1 MAEKYYSSLEV
12 ARMLDINPSRL
23 ARAVWVEKIPQPAK
37 SPGGKGVFLWVRD
50 DVERAS
56 QLFRKRDASDIFD
69 QSLPQLVQAELKET
83 ESFLG
88 VGTCV

>member
-37 SPGGKGVFLWVRD
+37 SPGGKGVFLWYGMMLRGQVNFS
-50 DVERAS
+50 EKGTPA
-56 QLFRKRDASDIFD
+56 
-69 QSLPQLVQAELKET
+69 T
-83 ESFLG
+83 FL
-88 VGTCV
+88 TNLYPSSYRRN